1 MRSLLNTIVLACGLI
16 TASTATAQLGGLSFG
31 ASLGGEKKEESLIS
45 ASMNSSVSSYEK
57 GKPFY
62 LSYRVSAIKPWH
74 LYYRNPGTVGL
85 VPLIEMEIPEG
96 FTAEGPY
103 WQVPKREEGVIGVFF
118 GYASMDYVWKVT
130 PSADAPDTAVFK
142 GKSENQACN
151 DEGCSPPLEET
162 AELSLSAGTATAN
175 PKWNNVE
182 KTVEILGDTPVEISV
197 TEKDAN
203 TLLFSFDTAEPLKYA
218 YFFSD
223 DNVIAPQFAQ
233 TWTRTGN
240 TNTLVLPRNDNEDGM
255 YPAPE
260 TPAVGSPVT
269 ELKGIL
275 VYDDKHMKVDV
286 KVGAEEA
293 STAAVSP
300 GGIPKDLWIVIGS
313 LFLGGLILNLMPCV
327 FPVIGLKIM
336 SFVEL
341 SGGSRRKVLMHSGA
355 FVAGVLVCF
364 WVLSFILIILSKSDV
379 LAQTS
384 WTQWLSVIFGDAGS
398 STRTWA
404 VWMQNPWIVY
414 VLVLL
419 LLVLG
424 LSMYGLFEF
433 GVSATGAGQKLQ
445 QKDGVAGSFFSGL
458 LATVV
463 ATPCSAPFL
472 GSALP
477 AAMSM
482 PAMWM
487 LVAMS
492 FMAIGLSF
500 PYIVIGAFPSLVR
513 FLPRPGA
520 WMESLKQGLSFL
532 LFAAVAWLIVV
543 YLEFLPEVY
552 ADDSTYI
559 MIGFVVI
566 SAAFWVYGRWCPM
579 YRTMQTRLIGGVCAL
594 AILAGGVM
602 MSIPRDE
609 PTAEEL
615 AARPQWEEWSPEA
628 MDAALA
634 EGKPVFVDYTAK
646 WCATCQ
652 YNKKAGYNDAV
663 YAKMKEYGVVL
674 MRADKTRPNAAIDAE
689 LQKLKRTSIPVNVLY
704 QKGEAPAITAE
715 LLNPNYMLG
724 FFEEY
729 LGAKSEKKE
738 D

>member
-1 MRSLLNTIVLACGLI
+1 MRFLSKTLILACAFFSLS
-16 TASTATAQLGGLSFG
+16 TASAQLGSFSLG

-45 ASMNSSVSSYEK
+45 ASMNSSVTSYEK
-57 GKPFY
+57 GKAFY
-62 LSYRVSAIKPWH
+62 LSYRVTAIKPWH

-85 VPLIEMEIPEG
+85 IPKVQLELPQG
-96 FTAEGPY
+96 FSAEGPY
-103 WQVPKREEGVIGVFF
+103 WEVPKREEGAIGVFY
-118 GYASMDYVWKVT
+118 GYAAMDYVWKVT
-130 PSADAPDTAVFK
+130 PSSDAADTVVFK
-142 GKSENQACN
+142 GRSENQACN
-151 DEGCSPPLEET
+151 DEGCSPPLE
-162 AELSLSAGTATAN
+162 AEAQLSLSAGPATAN
-175 PKWNNVE
+175 PQWKSIE
-182 KTVEILGDTPVEISV
+182 KTVEVLGDTPVDITVS
-197 TEKDAN
+197 EKDSSTLIFQFN
-203 TLLFSFDTAEPLKYA
+203 TEEALDYA

-223 DNVIAPQFAQ
+223 DNVIAPNQIQ
-233 TWTRTGN
+233 ELSRSGN
-240 TNTLVLPRNDNEDGM
+240 TNTLLLTRNDNTDTL

-260 TPAVGSPVT
+260 TPALSEPVKA
-269 ELKGIL
+269 LKGIL
-275 VYDDKHMKVDV
+275 VYGEKHMKVDV
-286 KVGAEEA
+286 TVSDELSVTAQA
-293 STAAVSP
+293 SA
-300 GGIPKDLWIVIGS
+300 GGIPTDLWVVIGS
-313 LFLGGLILNLMPCV
+313 LFMGGLILNLMPCV

-341 SGGSRRKVLMHSGA
+341 SGGSRRKVLMHAGA
-355 FVAGVLVCF
+355 FVVGVLVCF
-364 WVLSFILIILSKSDV
+364 WVLSLILIILSRADA

-384 WTQWLSVIFGDAGS
+384 WSQWLSVIFSDAGS
-398 STRTWA
+398 SSRTWA

-414 VLVLL
+414 ILVLL

-472 GSALP
+472 GGALP

-482 PAMWM
+482 PAIWM

-532 LFAAVAWLIVV
+532 LFAAVAWFIVV
-543 YLEFLPEVY
+543 YLEFLPEIY
-552 ADDSTYI
+552 EDDDTFVL
-559 MIGFVVI
+559 IGFVTVA
-566 SAAFWVYGRWCPM
+566 AAFWVYGRWCPM
-579 YRTMQTRLIGGVCAL
+579 YRPKNVRFIGGACAL
-594 AILAGGVM
+594 SLLISGVFLSM
-602 MSIPRDE
+602 PREE
-609 PTAEEL
+609 PTAEQL
-615 AARPQWEEWSPEA
+615 AARPQWEDWSAGA
-628 MDAALA
+628 MNAALA

-652 YNKKAGYNDAV
+652 SNKKVGYNDEV
-663 YAKMKEYGVVL
+663 YATMKQYGVVL

-704 QKGEAPAITAE
+704 QQGKAPVITE
-715 LLNPNYMLG
+715 VLLTPDYLVEFFNAQLG
-724 FFEEY
+724 T
-729 LGAKSEKKE
+729 EKAQ
-738 D
+738 